1 MAVKHRPSDRGDRP
15 LTYTYRPFGVEVP
28 VSEVKRPVGCR
39 PRTPAPDPD
48 RTHKGPFEQLGT
60 GRSVLA
66 WRCLFLVSRFSV
78 GLVPSNQSVLGDG
91 LTGV

>member
-1 MAVKHRPSDRGDRP
+1 MTELSWTRDWLDYYPGSRWDAQP
-15 LTYTYRPFGVEVP
+15 LT
-28 VSEVKRPVGCR
+28 
-39 PRTPAPDPD
+39 
-48 RTHKGPFEQLGT
+48 FEQFGT

>member
-1 MAVKHRPSDRGDRP
+1 MGA
-15 LTYTYRPFGVEVP
+15 
-28 VSEVKRPVGCR
+28 
-39 PRTPAPDPD
+39 ADPD

>member
-1 MAVKHRPSDRGDRP
+1 MAGNVDGQRQLAGFNNVDDWFHAASSPDRLPS
-15 LTYTYRPFGVEVP
+15 V
-28 VSEVKRPVGCR
+28 
-39 PRTPAPDPD
+39 DPD